1 MENGR
6 IDYKVVLD
14 TSAMQAEANKVSQ
27 SFSNMA
33 SQAQSEGAKIDSA
46 FSQAAGNIGK
56 AFAALTAAATFQQ
69 LSQKILQ
76 VRGEFQQLEVAFET
90 MLGSAQ
96 QADTLMSQ
104 LVQTAATTPFGLQDV
119 ANGAKQ
125 LLAYG
130 TEAEEVNQTLV
141 RLGDIA
147 AGLSIPLNDLVYL
160 YGTTM
165 TQGRLYTQDLRQ
177 FMGRGIPIVEELAKQ
192 FGVTKDEVS
201 ALVTAG
207 KVGFPEVKKAIE
219 SLTDEGSKFG
229 GLMEK
234 QSHTISGQI
243 SNIEDALDMMF
254 NDLGKSSEGVINAI
268 LSSVSF
274 VVEHY
279 ETFGKILLSIVAMY
293 GEYKAALMVT
303 SAYQSLL
310 ASQEATAAAAKEAA
324 LLKAIAN
331 AEADATATN
340 AQTAA
345 TEANTAA
352 KQGNISAIDQQ
363 VAATMRSLQTKQFE
377 AEVNAQSA
385 ALELT
390 NAQKR
395 MTSAEMTFALRQQEY
410 MAAVKS
416 GNMSQV
422 LAARANLETAAKE
435 KQNAATALGVAQKN
449 ADAAASAK
457 EAAAQRLATFQT
469 EVDTATKTANTTATG
484 LWAAVTNAAT
494 AAWKGLSA
502 AMANNPLGLALMG
515 ITAVITA
522 VTMFSSETEEAS
534 GAMDRFR
541 QAAADD
547 LSKLETY
554 KAILTTLPKD
564 TKAYKDATQGAAEM
578 GEKLGVKVKIENGEL
593 KDQEKTLKSLTAAV
607 RKYAAEKVIAESATE
622 ANKKAMDSEKKAMD
636 DLMDAA
642 KDSFYQTVKDSQ
654 GHIVGSYKMV
664 NEELAGMTQGTWAVI
679 SQVVMSNAQD
689 IASAFAQGEEQ
700 GKEAIEKQVEQ
711 IEALMTSMGISSES
725 IEQFHARL
733 YAYVQESAEGF
744 AEAYGEMDRT
754 NAQLR
759 GLEGQTVAV
768 TDGTIGLARE
778 YANLAGTAGDTLDIL
793 VGKQIDIE
801 NQIAYINAHP
811 MSPDVDSRRI
821 EYLRFLLIDIQG
833 LMGDIKKGSLADLR
847 KQEKA
852 LKEQLETIDPTD
864 AKVAPLRKELQGI
877 QKAIKTTEET
887 VYGKKESSGGGGS
900 RRRNAGSSGGGTRK
914 RPTGGSHKSKRSGG
928 STTTKK
934 DDPQDIAFEISKYE
948 KSVSEAA
955 KKLQEDLYDA
965 VSKGTTSAMKEGNKK
980 VLQQIE
986 DNTADQLDALD
997 EQVKELMKKK
1007 REEDKKIW
1015 LKQDSKRKER
1025 DYVEPPEESIEQ
1037 FLTRYHEVGV
1047 LYRKRRKQIEDEGAA
1062 AAKKV
1067 RDEESKEQKSAM
1079 EDYLAQYGNYTQ
1091 KRKAL
1096 AAKAAQEILD
1106 AETIGEK
1113 MDIAR
1118 RLQEQLSQLDMEEF
1132 RDNIN
1137 WEVVFNDLDKRSIES
1152 LKKLKEQLRQ
1162 AITDKNLSAD
1172 DAKTISDQIDKINE
1186 QLISRQSSWRSH
1198 FGLVIPE
1205 LEKQK
1210 QLIQEAKDAQEKLD
1224 DAKERQTS
1232 SQKALTADQKNITD
1246 FLKKNGKEFSGS
1258 ITTENAQKILDL
1270 FKGNETASKQLESM
1284 FTNLAKSEGNAATA
1298 ANNLKDA
1305 QEEAAQAT
1313 KNAQK
1318 DITNTI
1324 AAIDQISEKVNS
1336 NIQSAAE
1343 LVETLGL
1350 SESGFGKGFSA
1361 FAESSQH
1368 ISDAWEALKSGN
1380 IMGVANGV
1388 VGSLRTLGEA
1398 LGEWGIGFF
1407 GSSDKTLIKDIERL
1421 TYSNEALEGAVSR
1434 LSKTMEQQAGS
1445 DLAKTYEQ
1453 AVSDLKEATANTQE
1467 MLARSGAAY
1476 SNGFFGIGGK
1486 GSSNYKISKLLS
1498 TADWQRISQLMGK
1511 TITDVSQLWDL
1522 SSEELGKLA
1531 ENAPDI
1537 WAKIKQ
1543 GAADG
1548 YKDITEYLDAYV
1560 EYYDKLIELQQQYNE
1575 SLTQTSFDNIKSG
1588 LADLINDTETN
1599 AYDVIGNVT
1608 DMMQKAI
1615 LNIVLTKTMKPKLDK
1630 WYEDFAQSMAD
1641 DTLSAM
1647 EHAALEQG
1655 YADIYKQA
1663 KEEVDR
1669 AYKLAG
1675 IDPNSDNDV
1684 DASTGA
1690 WSALGEETGRSIDGR
1705 LTAIQ
1710 IQTTKIG
1717 ELMTLNQDVM
1727 TRMDLRS
1734 MQDSSTFVEMQNLIF
1749 ISTGY
1754 LERMARNSDALP
1766 QINTKLEQIRQ
1777 NTDRL

>member
-14 TSAMQAEANKVSQ
+14 TSAMQVEANKVTQ
-27 SFSNMA
+27 SFQNMA
-33 SQAQSEGAKIDSA
+33 SQAQSEGAKIDNA
-46 FSQAAGNIGK
+46 FSQVAGNIGK

-254 NDLGKSSEGVINAI
+254 NDIGKSSEGVINSI

-340 AQTAA
+340 AQTTA

-457 EAAAQRLATFQT
+457 EAAAQKLATFQT

-541 QAAADD
+541 QAAQDD

-607 RKYAAEKVIAESATE
+607 RKYAAEKVIAESAAE
-622 ANKKAMDSEKKAMD
+622 SNKKAMESEKEAMD

-664 NEELAGMTQGTWAVI
+664 NEELAGITQGSWAVI
-679 SQVVMSNAQD
+679 SQMVMSNAQD
-689 IASAFAQGEEQ
+689 IASAFVQCEEQ
-700 GKEAIEKQVEQ
+700 GKEAVENQVEQ
-711 IEALMTSMGISSES
+711 IENLMAAMGISSES
-725 IEQFHARL
+725 IEQFHAKL

-768 TDGTIGLARE
+768 TSGTVGLASE
-778 YANLAGTAGDTLDIL
+778 YSNLSATAGDTLDIL
-793 VGKQIDIE
+793 VSKQIDIE

-811 MSPDVDSRRI
+811 MSPDVDASRI

-833 LMGDIKKGSLADLR
+833 MMGDIKKGSLADLR

-887 VYGKKESSGGGGS
+887 VFGKKETGGGGRKKS
-900 RRRNAGSSGGGTRK
+900 AGTAAPKKARSTSKTQ
-914 RPTGGSHKSKRSGG
+914 GS
-928 STTTKK
+928 TTKK
-934 DDPQDIAFEISKYE
+934 DDPKDIAFEISKYE
-948 KSVSEAA
+948 KSVSDAA

-965 VSKGTTSAMKEGNKK
+965 VAKGTTSAMKEGNEKA
-980 VLQQIE
+980 LQQIE
-986 DNTADQLDALD
+986 DNTKDQLDSLD
-997 EQVKELMKKK
+997 EQVKALMKKK

-1025 DYVEPPEESIEQ
+1025 QYVEPPEESIEQ

-1132 RDNIN
+1132 RDKIN
-1137 WEVVFNDLDKRSIES
+1137 WEVVFSDLDKESIES

-1210 QLIQEAKDAQEKLD
+1210 QLIQEAKDAQEKLN
-1224 DAKERQTS
+1224 DAQKRQIS
-1232 SQKALTADQKNITD
+1232 SQKALTTDQKTITD
-1246 FLKKNGKEFSGS
+1246 FLKKNGKEFSGDIS
-1258 ITTENAQKILDL
+1258 TENAQKIMDL
-1270 FKGNETASKQLESM
+1270 FKGDETASKQLESM

-1298 ANNLKDA
+1298 AKNLKDA

-1388 VGSLRTLGEA
+1388 VGSLRSLGDA

-1407 GSSDKTLIKDIERL
+1407 GSSDKDLIKDIERL

-1476 SNGFFGIGGK
+1476 SNGFLGIGGK

-1588 LADLINDTETN
+1588 LADLINDTETD
-1599 AYDVIGNVT
+1599 AYDVINNVS

-1630 WYEDFAQSMAD
+1630 WYEDFANAMAD

-1663 KEEVDR
+1663 KDEVDR

-1675 IDPNSDNDV
+1675 IDPDRSDV
-1684 DASTGA
+1684 EDASTGA

-1705 LTAIQ
+1705 LTAIH
-1710 IQTTKIG
+1710 IQTTMIA
-1717 ELMTLNQDVM
+1717 EMMRIDQEYAS
-1727 TRMDLRS
+1727 RMDMRS
-1734 MQDSSTFVEMQNLIF
+1734 MQDSSTLMEMQNLIF

-1754 LERMARNSDALP
+1754 LERMARNSDVLP

>member
-14 TSAMQAEANKVSQ
+14 TSAMQAEANKVTQ

-33 SQAQSEGAKIDSA
+33 SQAQIEGAKIDGA
-46 FSQAAGNIGK
+46 FSQVAGNIGK

-254 NDLGKSSEGVINAI
+254 NDLGKSSEGVINGI

-310 ASQEATAAAAKEAA
+310 ANQEAAAAAAKEAA
-324 LLKAIAN
+324 LMKAIAN
-331 AEADATATN
+331 AGADATATN

-416 GNMSQV
+416 GDMSKI

-449 ADAAASAK
+449 ADAAAATK
-457 EAAAQRLATFQT
+457 EAAAQKLATFQT

-522 VTMFSSETEEAS
+522 VTMFSSETEEAT

-607 RKYAAEKVIAESATE
+607 RKYAAEKVIAESAAE
-622 ANKKAMDSEKKAMD
+622 SNKKAMESEKEAMD

-654 GHIVGSYKMV
+654 GKIVGSYKMV
-664 NEELAGMTQGTWAVI
+664 NEELAGITQGSWAVI
-679 SQVVMSNAQD
+679 SQMVMANAQD
-689 IASAFAQGEEQ
+689 IANAFVQGEDQ
-700 GKEAIEKQVEQ
+700 GKEAIENQVEQ
-711 IEALMTSMGISSES
+711 IENLMAAMGISSDS
-725 IEQFHARL
+725 IDQFHAKL

-759 GLEGQTVAV
+759 GLEGQTVNV
-768 TDGTIGLARE
+768 TDKTVGMARE
-778 YANLAGTAGDTLDIL
+778 YSNLAATAGDTLDIL
-793 VGKQIDIE
+793 VSKQIDIE

-887 VYGKKESSGGGGS
+887 VYGKKETGGGS
-900 RRRNAGSSGGGTRK
+900 KRKSAGTTKPKNTSGSKTK
-914 RPTGGSHKSKRSGG
+914 KSKG
-928 STTTKK
+928 STTKK
-934 DDPQDIAFEISKYE
+934 DDPQDIAFEVSKYE

-965 VSKGTTSAMKEGNKK
+965 VSKGTTSAMEEGNKK
-980 VLQQIE
+980 VLQQIK
-986 DNTADQLDALD
+986 DNTKDQLDSLD

-1047 LYRKRRKQIEDEGAA
+1047 LYRQRRKQIEDEGAA

-1132 RDNIN
+1132 RDKIN

-1210 QLIQEAKDAQEKLD
+1210 QLIQEAKDAQEKLN
-1224 DAKERQTS
+1224 DAQERQTS

-1270 FKGNETASKQLESM
+1270 FKGNETASKQLETM
-1284 FTNLAKSEGNAATA
+1284 FTNLAKSEGNAAIA
-1298 ANNLKDA
+1298 ANNLGDA

-1313 KNAQK
+1313 ENAQK

-1388 VGSLRTLGEA
+1388 VGSLRSLGEA

-1407 GSSDKTLIKDIERL
+1407 GSSDKDLIKDIERL

-1434 LSKTMEQQAGS
+1434 LTKTMEQQAGS
-1445 DLAKTYEQ
+1445 DLAKTYQQ
-1453 AVSDLKEATANTQE
+1453 AVDDLNQAMVNTKE

-1476 SNGFFGIGGK
+1476 NSGFFGIGGK
-1486 GSSNYKISKLLS
+1486 GSANYKIGKLLS

-1511 TITDVSQLWDL
+1511 TITDVSQIWEL

-1548 YKDITEYLDAYV
+1548 YKDISDYLDAYV

-1588 LADLINDTETN
+1588 LADLISDTETD
-1599 AYDVIGNVT
+1599 AYDVINNVS

-1630 WYEDFAQSMAD
+1630 WYEDFANAMAD
-1641 DTLSAM
+1641 DTLTAM
-1647 EHAALEQG
+1647 ENAALEQG
-1655 YADIYKQA
+1655 YTDIYKQA

-1675 IDPNSDNDV
+1675 IDPNTGDV
-1684 DASTGA
+1684 EDASTGA
-1690 WSALGEETGRSIDGR
+1690 WSALGEETGRSLDGR
-1705 LTAIQ
+1705 MTAIH
-1710 IQTTKIG
+1710 IQVTKIADMMSLDHEAIG
-1717 ELMTLNQDVM
+1717 
-1727 TRMDLRS
+1727 RMDLRS
-1734 MQDSSTFVEMQNLIF
+1734 MQDSTTLNEMHNLIF
-1749 ISTGY
+1749 LSTEH
-1754 LERMARNSDALP
+1754 LERVARNSDALP
-1766 QINTKLEQIRQ
+1766 QINSKLEQIRQ

>member
-76 VRGEFQQLEVAFET
+76 VRGQFQQLEVAFET
-90 MLGSAQ
+90 MIGSAEE
-96 QADTLMSQ
+96 ADKLMSQ

-119 ANGAKQ
+119 ASGAKQ

-130 TEAEEVNQTLV
+130 VAADEVNDTLI

-192 FGVTKDEVS
+192 FGVAKDAVGE
-201 ALVTAG
+201 LVTAG

-219 SLTDEGSKFG
+219 NLTAEGSKFG

-234 QSHTISGQI
+234 QSHTITGQI

-254 NDLGKSSEGVINAI
+254 NDLGKQSEGVINSI
-268 LSSVSF
+268 LSGVSY
-274 VVEHY
+274 VIEHY
-279 ETFGKILLSIVAMY
+279 QIFGKILLELVATY
-293 GEYKAALMVT
+293 GAYKAALI
-303 SAYQSLL
+303 AIAAINQARIL
-310 ASQEATAAAAKEAA
+310 AENIRLVMMMRNEIGLATAAQQAFNITAKANPYG
-324 LLKAIAN
+324 LL
-331 AEADATATN
+331 
-340 AQTAA
+340 
-345 TEANTAA
+345 
-352 KQGNISAIDQQ
+352 
-363 VAATMRSLQTKQFE
+363 
-377 AEVNAQSA
+377 
-385 ALELT
+385 
-390 NAQKR
+390 
-395 MTSAEMTFALRQQEY
+395 
-410 MAAVKS
+410 
-416 GNMSQV
+416 
-422 LAARANLETAAKE
+422 LA
-435 KQNAATALGVAQKN
+435 
-449 ADAAASAK
+449 
-457 EAAAQRLATFQT
+457 
-469 EVDTATKTANTTATG
+469 
-484 LWAAVTNAAT
+484 
-494 AAWKGLSA
+494 
-502 AMANNPLGLALMG
+502 G
-515 ITAVITA
+515 ITAVVGALILFVDHTDDA
-522 VTMFSSETEEAS
+522 TKAQERLNEVKTE
-534 GAMDRFR
+534 
-541 QAAADD
+541 AAAKVEEEKSKIELLIKAAKNEQLAMADRLNAVKKLNQIIPNYNAQLDATTGKYIENTNALNLYLQSLARKYELEGAKDRLKEIGKAIATARVD
-547 LSKLETY
+547 LSK
-554 KAILTTLPKD
+554 
-564 TKAYKDATQGAAEM
+564 
-578 GEKLGVKVKIENGEL
+578 
-593 KDQEKTLKSLTAAV
+593 
-607 RKYAAEKVIAESATE
+607 ATE
-622 ANKKAMDSEKKAMD
+622 EQKKAVSARNSTYNGAGAFIPTPIVGAREVDEATGAINDANRRIKEGLKER
-636 DLMDAA
+636 DLIYKMYGVDLQKDAA
-642 KDSFYQTVKDSQ
+642 KVTQADVSASGTGGGKTNKKKKASGTTKTKSSGKTEDKPDLKQIQYNVDELTSEWNDALSKIKDKIALD
-654 GHIVGSYKMV
+654 IVDASIELQ
-664 NEELAGMTQGTWAVI
+664 EEGTEKQLKKIQQGT
-679 SQVVMSNAQD
+679 
-689 IASAFAQGEEQ
+689 
-700 GKEAIEKQVEQ
+700 KK
-711 IEALMTSMGISSES
+711 MT
-725 IEQFHARL
+725 
-733 YAYVQESAEGF
+733 
-744 AEAYGEMDRT
+744 
-754 NAQLR
+754 
-759 GLEGQTVAV
+759 
-768 TDGTIGLARE
+768 
-778 YANLAGTAGDTLDIL
+778 
-793 VGKQIDIE
+793 
-801 NQIAYINAHP
+801 
-811 MSPDVDSRRI
+811 
-821 EYLRFLLIDIQG
+821 
-833 LMGDIKKGSLADLR
+833 
-847 KQEKA
+847 
-852 LKEQLETIDPTD
+852 
-864 AKVAPLRKELQGI
+864 
-877 QKAIKTTEET
+877 
-887 VYGKKESSGGGGS
+887 
-900 RRRNAGSSGGGTRK
+900 
-914 RPTGGSHKSKRSGG
+914 
-928 STTTKK
+928 
-934 DDPQDIAFEISKYE
+934 
-948 KSVSEAA
+948 
-955 KKLQEDLYDA
+955 
-965 VSKGTTSAMKEGNKK
+965 
-980 VLQQIE
+980 
-986 DNTADQLDALD
+986 DALD
-997 EQVKELMKKK
+997 EEIKELQRKKL
-1007 REEDKKIW
+1007 EEDKKIW
-1015 LKQDSKRKER
+1015 LEQNPKKKEY
-1025 DYVEPPEESIEQ
+1025 DYETPAEESIDQ
-1037 FLTRYHEVGV
+1037 FLAKYPELKALYETR
-1047 LYRKRRKQIEDEGAA
+1047 KAQIEEAGKKATQ
-1062 AAKKV
+1062 KV

-1258 ITTENAQKILDL
+1258 ISTENAQKIMDL
-1270 FKGNETASKQLESM
+1270 FKGDETASKQLESM

-1388 VGSLRTLGEA
+1388 VGSLRSLGDA

-1486 GSSNYKISKLLS
+1486 SSSNYKISKLLS

-1734 MQDSSTFVEMQNLIF
+1734 MQDSSTFLEMQNLIF

>member
-14 TSAMQAEANKVSQ
+14 TSAMQAEANKVTQ

-33 SQAQSEGAKIDSA
+33 SQAQIEGAKIDSA
-46 FSQAAGNIGK
+46 FSQVAGNIGK

-254 NDLGKSSEGVINAI
+254 NDLGKSSEGVINTI

-310 ASQEATAAAAKEAA
+310 ANQEATAAAAKEAA

-435 KQNAATALGVAQKN
+435 KQNAVTALSVAQKN

-457 EAAAQRLATFQT
+457 EAAAQKLATFQT

-484 LWAAVTNAAT
+484 LWAAVTNTAT
-494 AAWKGLSA
+494 AAWNGLKA
-502 AMANNPLGLALMG
+502 AMATNPLGLALMG

-522 VTMFSSETEEAS
+522 VSMFSSETEEAS
-534 GAMDRFR
+534 GAMERFR
-541 QAAADD
+541 QATTDD
-547 LSKLETY
+547 LTKLEAY
-554 KAILTTLPKD
+554 KATMAALPPS
-564 TKAYKDATQGAAEM
+564 TKAYKEALKGAKDMASQYNIVLKE
-578 GEKLGVKVKIENGEL
+578 ENGRI
-593 KDQEKTLKSLTAAV
+593 KDQEKALNSLTAAIK
-607 RKYAAEKVIAESATE
+607 RNAAERIIGESAAE
-622 ANKKAMDSEKKAMD
+622 ANKKALEGEKEAMD
-636 DLMDAA
+636 DLMSSA
-642 KDSFYQTVKDSQ
+642 KSATRVVSEFV
-654 GHIVGSYKMV
+654 
-664 NEELAGMTQGTWAVI
+664 TQGGLMQVREDLEDLQNVTEAQWAMI
-679 SQVVMSNAQD
+679 TMQVMSNAQE
-689 IASAFAQGEEQ
+689 IANAFKRGAEE
-700 GKEAIEKQVEQ
+700 GKAAINDQVAE
-711 IEALMTSMGISSES
+711 IENMLLHMDVSQTSIDAFHSSLV
-725 IEQFHARL
+725 Q
-733 YAYVQESAEGF
+733 YVQESAAGF
-744 AEAYGEMDRT
+744 QEAYGEMSRSE
-754 NAQLR
+754 AGLR
-759 GLEGQTVAV
+759 GLAGATIDV
-768 TDGTIGLARE
+768 TDQTIGLAKE
-778 YANLAGTAGDTLDIL
+778 YSSLQATAGDTLDIL

-811 MSPDVDSRRI
+811 MSPDVDASRI

-833 LMGDIKKGSLADLR
+833 MMGDIKKGSLADLR

-887 VYGKKESSGGGGS
+887 VYGKKETGGGS
-900 RRRNAGSSGGGTRK
+900 KRKSAGTTKPKNTSGSKTK
-914 RPTGGSHKSKRSGG
+914 KSKG
-928 STTTKK
+928 STTKK
-934 DDPQDIAFEISKYE
+934 DDPQDIAFEVSKYE

-955 KKLQEDLYDA
+955 KKLQENLYDA
-965 VSKGTTSAMKEGNKK
+965 VSKGTTSAMKEGNEK
-980 VLQQIE
+980 VLQQIK
-986 DNTADQLDALD
+986 DNTKDQLDSLD

-1096 AAKAAQEILD
+1096 AAKAAQEIAD

-1132 RDNIN
+1132 RDKIN

-1258 ITTENAQKILDL
+1258 ISTENAQKIMDL
-1270 FKGNETASKQLESM
+1270 FKGDETASKQLESM

-1388 VGSLRTLGEA
+1388 VGSLRSLGDA
-1398 LGEWGIGFF
+1398 LGEWEIGFF
-1407 GSSDKTLIKDIERL
+1407 GSSDKDLIKDIERL

-1434 LSKTMEQQAGS
+1434 LTKTMEQQAGS
-1445 DLAKTYEQ
+1445 DLAKTYQQ
-1453 AVSDLKEATANTQE
+1453 AVDDLNQAMVNTKE

-1476 SNGFFGIGGK
+1476 NNGFLGIGGK
-1486 GSSNYKISKLLS
+1486 GSSNYKIAKLLS

-1511 TITDVSQLWDL
+1511 TITEVSQIWEL

-1531 ENAPDI
+1531 ESAPDI

-1548 YKDITEYLDAYV
+1548 YQDITDYLDAYV

-1588 LADLINDTETN
+1588 LADLISDTETD
-1599 AYDVIGNVT
+1599 AYDVINNVS

-1630 WYEDFAQSMAD
+1630 WYEDFANAMAD
-1641 DTLSAM
+1641 DTLTAM
-1647 EHAALEQG
+1647 ENAALQQG
-1655 YADIYKQA
+1655 YTDIYKQA

-1669 AYKLAG
+1669 AYKLVG
-1675 IDPNSDNDV
+1675 IDPDRSDV
-1684 DASTGA
+1684 EDASTGT

-1705 LTAIQ
+1705 MTAIH
-1710 IQTTKIG
+1710 IQVTRIADMMLINQEAIG
-1717 ELMTLNQDVM
+1717 
-1727 TRMDLRS
+1727 RIDLRS
-1734 MQDSSTFVEMQNLIF
+1734 MQDSTTLTEMQNLIF
-1749 ISTGY
+1749 LSTGY

-1766 QINTKLEQIRQ
+1766 QINSKLELIRQ